1 MNGVGDQQP
10 EGQAGHPPAAWG
22 APAPKG
28 PPPSSESSGPL
39 PLRPMNLGDVLDGA
53 IKLLLANWRT
63 LVIVAGV
70 FIVPLNLLSAFLQR
84 ELLGGVGI
92 LAMLSD
98 PAAVEALAPSAGLGT
113 NVGCAV
119 QTLAG
124 VLVLPFI
131 AGAIS
136 KVVSASYLGGRLEAG
151 AALRAAGGRWW
162 SLIASWA
169 LVHLLQAAPWVV
181 AIGVLTAGI
190 VTEVLPLTILGV
202 LLLLPAILGQMLIM
216 ALFVP
221 VAPAIVVEGL
231 GPIRAM
237 RRSARLVRPRV
248 WPVLLAAIVSGLVA
262 GLLTMVLSGLPSFV
276 AMFVGLR
283 YGWIVVALG
292 GIVAGLLTMP
302 FVANVATLLYYDARI
317 RHEGFDLQVLAA
329 GLDARPRGRPQ
340 VAG

>member
-1 MNGVGDQQP
+1 
-10 EGQAGHPPAAWG
+10 
-22 APAPKG
+22 
-28 PPPSSESSGPL
+28 
-39 PLRPMNLGDVLDGA
+39 MNLGDVLDGA

-70 FIVPLNLLSAFLQR
+70 FVVPLNLLSAFLQR
-84 ELLGGVGI
+84 DLLGGVGLI
-92 LAMLSD
+92 DMLND
-98 PAAVEALAPSAGLGT
+98 PAATAVLEPTMGLGS
-113 NVGCAV
+113 NAAIAV

-136 KVVSASYLGGRLEAG
+136 KVVSASYLGDQLKAG
-151 AALRAAGGRWW
+151 PALRAAGRRWW
-162 SLIASWA
+162 SLIVSWV
-169 LVHLLQAAPWVV
+169 LVHLLQMVPWMVAAAVL
-181 AIGVLTAGI
+181 GVGI
-190 VTEVLPLTILGV
+190 VTESTPV
-202 LLLLPAILGQMLIM
+202 AILGGLLFVPAALGQLLIM

-231 GPIRAM
+231 GPLQAM
-237 RRSARLVRPRV
+237 RRSSGLVRPRV
-248 WPVLLAAIVSGLVA
+248 WPVLGAAIVSGL
-262 GLLTMVLSGLPSFV
+262 LSGLLSWVIGGLPSLV
-276 AMFVGLR
+276 ALFVGFR

-292 GIVAGLLTMP
+292 GIVAGLMTMP

-329 GLDARPRGRPQ
+329 GLDVRLGGRPQ